1 MLTERC
7 GDGSSCSL
15 LLDGEDAP
23 GSADMAAKQWT
34 ALIRVKQV
42 VMVSVP
48 SPFLKMAKQDV
59 SADSLPRSTA
69 SCIYLCGIL
78 CMSLLTKGAAGH
90 GVSLLRQLDH
100 NRRNV
105 LEGNGSASLLW
116 KYPSNQKVD
125 ASPVISASKEL
136 LFIGTE
142 AGDFTALSSS
152 TGADVW
158 VHSVLMG
165 ISSGAILVESMV
177 LVGLDQSLVAL
188 NVTSGQNLWT
198 APTSNWVTAS
208 AVVWHDLA
216 FIGSTDNT
224 MYAVYLS
231 NGSAVWQFASAGAIQ
246 GTAGVS
252 SNGVVVFGSSDQN
265 VYGLAASNGMH
276 MACRKYLIFFT
287 YGIKISML
295 MYVIE

>member
-1 MLTERC
+1 MVC
-7 GDGSSCSL
+7 VPSSLVTMANRDFAAASL
-15 LLDGEDAP
+15 LRF
-23 GSADMAAKQWT
+23 T
-34 ALIRVKQV
+34 AI
-42 VMVSVP
+42 S
-48 SPFLKMAKQDV
+48 
-59 SADSLPRSTA
+59 SLLWS
-69 SCIYLCGIL
+69 IV
-78 CMSLLTKGAAGH
+78 CMSLLANGEAGR
-90 GVSLLRQLDH
+90 GVPMLRRLERNQ
-100 NRRNV
+100 RNV

-165 ISSGAILVESMV
+165 ISSSALLVEDMV

-208 AVVWHDLA
+208 AVVWRDLA

-224 MYAVYLS
+224 MYAVMLS
-231 NGSAVWQFASAGAIQ
+231 NGSALWQFSSAGAIQ
-246 GTAGVS
+246 GAAGVS
-252 SNGVVVFGSSDQN
+252 GNGEVVFGSSDQN
-265 VYGLAASNGMH
+265 VYGLAASNGM
-276 MACRKYLIFFT
+276 YLVQQLLLQT
-287 YGIKISML
+287 
-295 MYVIE
+295 V